1 MNIGSLLNL
10 ATKMLKSKE
19 IDTARLDSQLILG
32 KVLNKDKIYLMI
44 NSNKEVE
51 KEKEEEFLN
60 LINKRMENMPVR
72 YILEEVDFMGLDFYI
87 EEGVLIP
94 RSDTEVLVE
103 EVLKI
108 IEEDEKLYVCDL
120 CSGSGAIGIS
130 LAYYRKNIMVDLIDF
145 YEKPE
150 KISKKNIIKNNL
162 ENQVKFIKSDLLK
175 EPIKELKKYD
185 IIVSNPP
192 YIKEDVIETL
202 MDDVKNYEPRS
213 ALSGGDS
220 GLIFYERIVEESKKV
235 LKENG
240 ILAFEIGYDQGDS
253 VSNIMKNNGY
263 IDIKVV
269 KDLAGLDRVVIGRFS
284 PWLNRNGYDIIIKCE
299 K

>member
-1 MNIGSLLNL
+1 MNIGSLINL
-10 ATKMLKSKE
+10 STKMLNSKN

-32 KVLNKDKIYLMI
+32 KVLNKDKIYLI
-44 NSNKEVE
+44 VNSNEEVE
-51 KEKEEEFLN
+51 EKDKEEFLK

-72 YILEEVDFMGLDFYI
+72 YILGEVDFMGLDFYI

-108 IEEDEKLYVCDL
+108 IDKDKELKVCDL

-130 LAYYRKNIMVDLIDF
+130 LAHYRKNIMVDLIDF

-150 KISKKNIIKNNL
+150 KISKKNIVRNNL
-162 ENQVKFIKSDLLK
+162 ENKVKFIKSDLLK

-192 YIKEDVIETL
+192 YIKEDVIDTL
-202 MDDVKNYEPRS
+202 MNDVKNYEPRT

-220 GLIFYERIVEESKKV
+220 GLIFYERIVEESKKA

-240 ILAFEIGYDQGDS
+240 ILAFEIGYDQGVS
-253 VSNIMKNNGY
+253 VSNIMKNSGY
-263 IDIKVV
+263 IDINVV

-284 PWLNRNGYDIIIKCE
+284 P
-299 K
+299 

>member
-10 ATKMLKSKE
+10 ATKMLKSRN

-44 NSNKEVE
+44 NSSEEVE

-72 YILEEVDFMGLDFYI
+72 YILGEVDFMGLDFYI

-108 IEEDEKLYVCDL
+108 IGEDEKLYVCDL

-150 KISKKNIIKNNL
+150 EISKKNIVKNNL

-284 PWLNRNGYDIIIKCE
+284 P
-299 K
+299 

>member
-10 ATKMLKSKE
+10 ATKMLKSRN

-44 NSNKEVE
+44 NSNEEEVE

-72 YILEEVDFMGLDFYI
+72 YILGEVDFMGLDFYI

-108 IEEDEKLYVCDL
+108 IGEDEKLYVCDL

-150 KISKKNIIKNNL
+150 EISKKNIVKNNL

-284 PWLNRNGYDIIIKCE
+284 P
-299 K
+299 

>member
-202 MDDVKNYEPRS
+202 MDDVKNYEPKS

-284 PWLNRNGYDIIIKCE
+284 P
-299 K
+299 

>member
-10 ATKMLKSKE
+10 ATKMLKSKK

-44 NSNKEVE
+44 NSNEEVE
-51 KEKEEEFLN
+51 EEKKEEFLK

-72 YILEEVDFMGLDFYI
+72 YILGEVDFMGLDFYI

-108 IEEDEKLYVCDL
+108 IVEDEKLYVCDL

-130 LAYYRKNIMVDLIDF
+130 LAYYRKNIIVDLIDF

-150 KISKKNIIKNNL
+150 EISKKNIIKNNL
-162 ENQVKFIKSDLLK
+162 ENQVNFIKSDLLK
-175 EPIKELKKYD
+175 EPIKNLKQYD

-284 PWLNRNGYDIIIKCE
+284 P
-299 K
+299 

>member
-10 ATKMLKSKE
+10 ATKMLKSKK

-72 YILEEVDFMGLDFYI
+72 YILGEVDFMGLDFYI

-108 IEEDEKLYVCDL
+108 IVEDEKLYVCDL

-130 LAYYRKNIMVDLIDF
+130 LAYYRKNIIVDLIDF

-150 KISKKNIIKNNL
+150 EISKKNIIKNNL
-162 ENQVKFIKSDLLK
+162 ENQVNFIKSDLLK
-175 EPIKELKKYD
+175 EPIKNLKQYD

-284 PWLNRNGYDIIIKCE
+284 P
-299 K
+299 

>member
-32 KVLNKDKIYLMI
+32 NVLSKDKIYLMI
-44 NSNKEVE
+44 NSSEEVE

-72 YILEEVDFMGLDFYI
+72 YILGEVDFMGLDFYI

-103 EVLKI
+103 EVLK
-108 IEEDEKLYVCDL
+108 
-120 CSGSGAIGIS
+120 
-130 LAYYRKNIMVDLIDF
+130 
-145 YEKPE
+145 

-213 ALSGGDS
+213 ALSGGNS

-284 PWLNRNGYDIIIKCE
+284 P
-299 K
+299 

>member
-10 ATKMLKSKE
+10 ATKMLKSRN

-44 NSNKEVE
+44 NSNEEVE

-72 YILEEVDFMGLDFYI
+72 YILGEVDFMGLDFYI

-108 IEEDEKLYVCDL
+108 IGEDEKLYVCDL

-284 PWLNRNGYDIIIKCE
+284 P
-299 K
+299 

>member
-1 MNIGSLLNL
+1 MSIGSLLNL
-10 ATKMLKSKE
+10 ATKMLKSRK

-44 NSNKEVE
+44 NSSEEVA

-72 YILEEVDFMGLDFYI
+72 YILGEVDFMGLDFYI

-108 IEEDEKLYVCDL
+108 IVEDEKLYVCDL

-150 KISKKNIIKNNL
+150 EISKKNIIKNNL
-162 ENQVKFIKSDLLK
+162 EKQVKFIKSDLLK

-284 PWLNRNGYDIIIKCE
+284 P
-299 K
+299 

>member
-10 ATKMLKSKE
+10 ATKMLKSKK

-44 NSNKEVE
+44 NSSEEVE

-72 YILEEVDFMGLDFYI
+72 YILGEVDFMGLDFYI

-108 IEEDEKLYVCDL
+108 IGEDEKLYVCDL

-284 PWLNRNGYDIIIKCE
+284 P
-299 K
+299 

>member
-10 ATKMLKSKE
+10 ATKMLNSKK

-44 NSNKEVE
+44 NSNEEVE
-51 KEKEEEFLN
+51 EKDEEEFLK

-72 YILEEVDFMGLDFYI
+72 YILGEVDFMGLDFYI

-108 IEEDEKLYVCDL
+108 IDKDKELNLCDL

-130 LAYYRKNIMVDLIDF
+130 LAHYRKNIMVDLIDF

-150 KISKKNIIKNNL
+150 KISKKNIVRNKL

-175 EPIKELKKYD
+175 EPIKELKRYD

-192 YIKEDVIETL
+192 YIKENVIDTL
-202 MDDVKNYEPRS
+202 MDDVKNYEPRT

-220 GLIFYERIVEESKKV
+220 GLIFYERIVEESKKA

-253 VSNIMKNNGY
+253 VRNIMKNGGY
-263 IDIKVV
+263 IDINVV

-284 PWLNRNGYDIIIKCE
+284 P
-299 K
+299 

>member
-10 ATKMLKSKE
+10 ATKMLKSKK

-44 NSNKEVE
+44 NSNEEVE

-72 YILEEVDFMGLDFYI
+72 YILGEVDFMGLDFYI

-108 IEEDEKLYVCDL
+108 IGEDEKLYVCDL

-284 PWLNRNGYDIIIKCE
+284 P
-299 K
+299 

>member
-32 KVLNKDKIYLMI
+32 NVLNKDKIYLMI
-44 NSNKEVE
+44 NSSEEVE

-72 YILEEVDFMGLDFYI
+72 YILGEVDFMGLDFYI

-108 IEEDEKLYVCDL
+108 IGEDEKLYVCDL

-284 PWLNRNGYDIIIKCE
+284 P
-299 K
+299 

>member
-10 ATKMLKSKE
+10 ATKMLKSKK

-44 NSNKEVE
+44 NNSEEVE
-51 KEKEEEFLN
+51 EEKKEEFLK
-60 LINKRMENMPVR
+60 LVNKRMENMPVR
-72 YILEEVDFMGLDFYI
+72 YILGEVDFMGLDFYI

-108 IEEDEKLYVCDL
+108 IGEDEKLYVCDL

-150 KISKKNIIKNNL
+150 EISKKNIIKNNL

-175 EPIKELKKYD
+175 EPIKSLKKYD

-284 PWLNRNGYDIIIKCE
+284 P
-299 K
+299 

>member
-10 ATKMLKSKE
+10 ATKMLKSRN

-44 NSNKEVE
+44 NSSEEVE

-72 YILEEVDFMGLDFYI
+72 YILGEVDFMGLDFYI

-108 IEEDEKLYVCDL
+108 IGEDEKLYVCDL

-284 PWLNRNGYDIIIKCE
+284 P
-299 K
+299 

>member
-10 ATKMLKSKE
+10 STKMLNSKN

-32 KVLNKDKIYLMI
+32 KVLNKDKIYLI
-44 NSNKEVE
+44 VNSNEEVE
-51 KEKEEEFLN
+51 EKDKEEFLK

-72 YILEEVDFMGLDFYI
+72 YILGEVDFMGLDFYI

-108 IEEDEKLYVCDL
+108 IDKDKELNVCDL

-130 LAYYRKNIMVDLIDF
+130 LAHYRKNIMVDLIDF

-150 KISKKNIIKNNL
+150 KISKKNIVRNNL

-192 YIKEDVIETL
+192 YIKEDVIDTL
-202 MDDVKNYEPRS
+202 MNDVKNYEPRT

-220 GLIFYERIVEESKKV
+220 GLIFYERIVEESKKA
-235 LKENG
+235 LKEDG
-240 ILAFEIGYDQGDS
+240 ILAFEIGYDQGLS
-253 VSNIMKNNGY
+253 VSNIMKNSGY

-284 PWLNRNGYDIIIKCE
+284 P
-299 K
+299 

>member
-32 KVLNKDKIYLMI
+32 NVLNKDKIYLMI
-44 NSNKEVE
+44 NSSEEVE

-72 YILEEVDFMGLDFYI
+72 YILGEVDFMGLDFYI

-108 IEEDEKLYVCDL
+108 IGKDEKLYVCDL

-284 PWLNRNGYDIIIKCE
+284 P
-299 K
+299 